1 MCVIVMNDSEDLE
14 QIIEP
19 IVKGFGCELW
29 GYDYRAFNSSAL
41 LRVYI
46 DKENG
51 VTLDD
56 CASVNHQLSGVL
68 DVEDPIKVAYT
79 LEVSSPGIE
88 RPLLKLEHYQM
99 FVGERIKLR
108 LKWPVEEQR
117 NYVGILRSTDESRI
131 ELMLGDR
138 EVQIPVEAISRGR
151 LLTDIDLNRKGA
163 KR

>member
-1 MCVIVMNDSEDLE
+1 MSNTEDLE
-14 QIIEP
+14 DIIEP
-19 IVKGFGCELW
+19 VVSGLGCKLW
-29 GYDYRAFNSSAL
+29 GFDYRAFNSSAL

-46 DKENG
+46 DKKDG

-79 LEVSSPGIE
+79 LEVSSPGID
-88 RPLLKLEHYQM
+88 RPLLTLDHYRM
-99 FVGERIKLR
+99 FVGQRVKLR

-117 NYVGILRSTDESRI
+117 NYVGILRSMDAARI

-151 LLTDIDLNRKGA
+151 LLADIDLNRKGA

>member
-1 MCVIVMNDSEDLE
+1 MSDTEDLE

-19 IVKGFGCELW
+19 VVKGFGCELW
-29 GYDYRAFNSSAL
+29 GFDYRAFNNSAL

-46 DKENG
+46 DKEDG

-56 CASVNHQLSGVL
+56 CAGVNHQLSGVL

-79 LEVSSPGIE
+79 LEVSSPGID
-88 RPLLKLEHYQM
+88 RPLLKLEHYRM
-99 FVGERIKLR
+99 FVGERVKLR

-117 NYVGILRSTDESRI
+117 NYVGTLRSTDEARI

-138 EVQIPVEAISRGR
+138 EVRIPVEAISRGR
-151 LLTDIDLNRKGA
+151 LLADIDLNRKGA

>member
-1 MCVIVMNDSEDLE
+1 MNDSEDLE

-29 GYDYRAFNSSAL
+29 GYDYRAFNNSAL

-138 EVQIPVEAISRGR
+138 EVQVPVEAISRGR

>member
-1 MCVIVMNDSEDLE
+1 MSDTEDLDK
-14 QIIEP
+14 IIEP
-19 IVKGFGCELW
+19 VVKGFGCELW
-29 GYDYRAFNSSAL
+29 GFDYRAFNNSAL

-68 DVEDPIKVAYT
+68 DVENPIDVAYT

-88 RPLLKLEHYQM
+88 RPLLKLDHYRM
-99 FVGERIKLR
+99 FIGERVKLR

-117 NYVGILRSTDESRI
+117 NFVGILRSTDEERI
-131 ELMLGDR
+131 KLMLGDR
-138 EVQIPVEAISRGR
+138 EVHIPVEAISRGR
-151 LLTDIDLNRKGA
+151 LLIDVDLGSKGT

>member
-1 MCVIVMNDSEDLE
+1 MSDAQDLE

-19 IVKGFGCELW
+19 VVKGFGCELW
-29 GYDYRAFNSSAL
+29 GFDYRAFNNSAL

-46 DKENG
+46 DKESG
-51 VTLDD
+51 VTMAD

-88 RPLLKLEHYQM
+88 RPLLRPEHYRM
-99 FVGERIKLR
+99 FMGERVKLR
-108 LKWPVEEQR
+108 LKWPLEEQR
-117 NYVGILRSTDESRI
+117 NYVGILRAADDEEV
-131 ELMLGDR
+131 ELMLENR
-138 EVQIPVEAISRGR
+138 EVRIPLEAISRGR
-151 LLTDIDLNRKGA
+151 LLVDIDSNRKGV

>member
-1 MCVIVMNDSEDLE
+1 MSDTEDLE
-14 QIIEP
+14 QIIEAA
-19 IVKGFGCELW
+19 VKGFDCELW
-29 GYDYRAFNSSAL
+29 GFDFRAFNNSAL

-46 DKENG
+46 DKEDG

-88 RPLLKLEHYQM
+88 RPLLRPEHYRM
-99 FVGERIKLR
+99 FLGKKVKLR

-117 NYVGILRSTDESRI
+117 NYVGILRSADQEKV
-131 ELMLGDR
+131 ELMLEDQ
-138 EVQIPVEAISRGR
+138 EVQIPLEAISRGR
-151 LLTDIDLNRKGA
+151 LLADIDLNRKGV

>member
-1 MCVIVMNDSEDLE
+1 MSDTEDLDK
-14 QIIEP
+14 IIEP
-19 IVKGFGCELW
+19 VVKGFGCELW
-29 GYDYRAFNSSAL
+29 GFDYRAFNNSAL

-68 DVEDPIKVAYT
+68 DVENPIDVAYT

-88 RPLLKLEHYQM
+88 RPLLKLDHYRM
-99 FVGERIKLR
+99 FVGERVKLR

-117 NYVGILRSTDESRI
+117 NFVGILRSTDEERI
-131 ELMLGDR
+131 KLMLGDR

-151 LLTDIDLNRKGA
+151 LLVDVDLGSKGT

>member
-29 GYDYRAFNSSAL
+29 GYDYRAFNNSAL

-138 EVQIPVEAISRGR
+138 EVQVPVEAISRGR